1 MAMDIRKVKK
11 LIELVKESGIAELE
25 ITEGED
31 AVRISLNTSAPS
43 QPIPTYQVAPTG
55 LTPNMEQQEIAKAE
69 QEANTSTLLD
79 EENVLISP
87 MVGTFY
93 LSPSPEAK
101 PFIQVGDSVNEGDT
115 LCVIEAM
122 KMMNQ
127 ILAHKSGTVSQI
139 LVENGEAV
147 EFDQGLIVIE

>member
-1 MAMDIRKVKK
+1 MAMDIRKVRK
-11 LIELVKESGIAELE
+11 LIELVKESGISELE

-31 AVRISLNTSAPS
+31 AVRICLNKSSTQA
-43 QPIPTYQVAPTG
+43 IPTYHVAQTEP
-55 LTPNMEQQEIAKAE
+55 EIAESCKPQPE
-69 QEANTSTLLD
+69 QESDDDNM
-79 EENVLISP
+79 LISP

-101 PFIQVGDSVNEGDT
+101 PFVQLGDKVNEGDT

-127 ILAHKSGTVSQI
+127 IIAHKSGTISKI
-139 LVENGEAV
+139 FVESGDSV
-147 EFDQGLIVIE
+147 EFDQALMLID